1 MGERKVL
8 NNYIPPDFDPS
19 ILPKFKRNRDKL
31 IEVRMMLPFS
41 MRCNTCGEYM
51 YMGKKF
57 NSKSEIVK
65 GEDYMGIRKFR
76 FYIKC
81 SVCSAEIT
89 FKTDPQNSG
98 YTCESGASRNFE
110 MWRDTEEATAE
121 AKKTREEEDA
131 ADAMKALE
139 NRTMD
144 SKIEMDVLDALDEI
158 KAINQRHERIDTNK
172 LISTLHAK
180 AAAEKEKELAAAA
193 AAVGVDARHVVN
205 KATGLTAADEDL
217 IKSIKFKNSSSSSG
231 SCSNGGDVVN
241 PLTLSSS
248 SSVAR
253 SEGTDFISVLNQQ
266 MAAESSKQSATSIA
280 ATTGLGTTIIRKKR
294 KIDTAAATGG
304 GQAAAIP
311 AVAGS
316 GASSGGLMK
325 MDTLAAAPAIAPPVV
340 AAPVVAVAPVTAMS
354 GGLGGL
360 LGAYGSGSDED

>member
-8 NNYIPPDFDPS
+8 NRYVPPDFDPS
-19 ILPKFKRNRDKL
+19 IIPKFKRNKDTK

-81 SVCSAEIT
+81 CVCSAEIT

-110 MWRDTEEATAE
+110 MWRDTELATDEAR
-121 AKKTREEEDA
+121 KIREDEDE

-172 LISTLHAK
+172 LISALHK
-180 AAAEKEKELAAAA
+180 NDQP
-193 AAVGVDARHVVN
+193 VVDDRNVVN
-205 KATGLTAADEDL
+205 KTTGVTLADEEL
-217 IKSIKFKNSSSSSG
+217 IKSIKFRGSSKPVNTEDDSGGEEGVSTLKPLAVVTSS
-231 SCSNGGDVVN
+231 VKA
-241 PLTLSSS
+241 LSSAS
-248 SSVAR
+248 CVNTGESTSGELLAAINRQTKPAVAAL
-253 SEGTDFISVLNQQ
+253 VP
-266 MAAESSKQSATSIA
+266 
-280 ATTGLGTTIIRKKR
+280 TIIRKKR
-294 KIDTAAATGG
+294 KVEETPITGTQNSQAAQTVIVSAAAT
-304 GQAAAIP
+304 QPPLPTVVAAA
-311 AVAGS
+311 
-316 GASSGGLMK
+316 SGGL
-325 MDTLAAAPAIAPPVV
+325 
-340 AAPVVAVAPVTAMS
+340 
-354 GGLGGL
+354 LGGL
-360 LGAYGSGSDED
+360 LMGYGDSDEE